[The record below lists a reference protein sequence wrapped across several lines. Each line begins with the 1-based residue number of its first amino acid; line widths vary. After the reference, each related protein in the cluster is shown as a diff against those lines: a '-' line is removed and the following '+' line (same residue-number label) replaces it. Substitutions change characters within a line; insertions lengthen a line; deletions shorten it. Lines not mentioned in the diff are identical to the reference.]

1 MLISSIAEAFVGT
14 IGLWIILLLGI
25 SIILT
30 MFTFLHKALSFD
42 WIDKE
47 EKKKIDN
54 DLKKEIKDL
63 NDQIQKLNNKVN
75 K

>member
-54 DLKKEIKDL
+54 D
-63 NDQIQKLNNKVN
+63 
-75 K
+75 